1 MHRASGSDQLADGLA
16 ELLRDPLSDPFA
28 QELVLVP
35 AKGVERWLS
44 QRLSHRLG
52 HGEGREDGVCAG
64 VVFRSPGSLVAQ
76 VLGTRDHDVWA
87 PDQLA
92 WPLLRVIDEVAGE
105 PWARVLSEHL
115 GHGVDDE
122 EEAQLR
128 RGRRY
133 AVARRLAG
141 LFAAYAVQRPQLL
154 SDWESGGSGDGAGG
168 RLELD
173 LAWQPHL
180 WRRLLQEVGEPSPV
194 ARHVHAVQSLR
205 AGTLELELPE
215 RLSLFGHTWL
225 SRTEAELLQALGEQR
240 DVHLWMPHPSEAL
253 WQSLL
258 DASPP
263 VWRRDDHSH
272 VGIPHPLLAAMGRD
286 VRETEAVLLGVGAAG
301 GRALPAPD
309 RPATVLGHLQGDIA
323 ANRVPSPSGLVD
335 ASVQVHACHGPARQ
349 VEVLREVLLG
359 LLADDPSLEPRDIL
373 VMCPDIETYAPL
385 ITGAFGLG
393 EAVAGSHPGHR
404 LRVMLADRSPTQTN
418 PLLGVLAKLL
428 DLSDGR
434 AEASRVL
441 DLLATEPVRRR
452 FGFTEDHLET
462 ITRWVTR
469 SGVRWAWDQG
479 GRERYG
485 LAAFQQNTW
494 RFGLDRVLTGVALS
508 DDSHLWLG
516 PTLPLDDVSTTDIAL
531 AGRLAEAVDRLQAL
545 TAQLTGTHPVGH
557 WLRVLREGVVQLA
570 DVPRGEEWQIAQL
583 HRELAGLAGAGV
595 AGAEGHDGGPEESL
609 LELRLPDVRALLD
622 SKLGGRPTR
631 ANFRTGTLTVCT
643 MTPMRSVPHRVVCLL
658 GVDDGVFPRG
668 GTIDGDDVL
677 ARLPMVGERD
687 LRSQDR
693 QLFLDAILAAGD
705 HLVITYTGFSEA
717 TGQRRPPA
725 VPVREFLD
733 VAARTTTGE
742 IEREH
747 RSQAFHPDYL
757 SAPAPFS
764 FDPDAASAA
773 RAAAAPRSAPV
784 PLHELDLGPAPR
796 GDIEL
801 RDLIDTVTSPV
812 RAFLRRRL
820 ELDLPREQDEVAD
833 SMPVSLDGLQT
844 WQVGDRILQEF
855 LLGRSLDDALQMEWR
870 RGTMPPG
877 RFGWKQIQDVARCAG
892 PLAEMFESST
902 QGVPARVREIS
913 VDLGDGRRLV
923 GGVPGLYDHRL
934 VRVGYSRL
942 KAKHRLEA
950 WVSLVALAAAAPGP
964 WVSRAI
970 GRAAQGDAPA
980 RATYSAPEDPSQVL
994 RDLVALHDLALTRVL
1009 PLTADAGLACERTRT
1024 SSRPAWMVERDLQ
1037 DLWRQDNRAV
1047 ELQVAWGRRPTW
1059 QDLTAAPALESGQ
1072 HLYGELSQRLWA
1084 PALASEVE

>member
-1 MHRASGSDQLADGLA
+1 MSFLLHRAPGSDQLADGLA
-16 ELLRDPLSDPFA
+16 ELLRDPLPDPFE

-35 AKGVERWLS
+35 AKGIERWLS

-52 HGEGREDGVCAG
+52 HGEGQEDGVCAG
-64 VVFRSPGSLVAQ
+64 VQFRSPGSLVAQ
-76 VLGTRDHDVWA
+76 VLGTRDHDVWS

-92 WPLLRVIDEVAGE
+92 WPLLRVIDGVAGE

-115 GHGVDDE
+115 GHGIDDD

-154 SDWESGGSGDGAGG
+154 TDWEGGGSGDGAGA

-173 LAWQPHL
+173 LAWQPML
-180 WRRLLQEVGEPSPV
+180 WRRLLAEVGEPSPV
-194 ARHVHAVQSLR
+194 VRHARAVQSLR
-205 AGTLELELPE
+205 SGTIELELPA

-225 SRTEAELLQALGEQR
+225 SRSEAELLRALGEQR

-253 WQSLL
+253 WQSLI

-272 VGIPHPLLAAMGRD
+272 VGLPHPLLAAMGRD
-286 VRETEAVLLGVGAAG
+286 VRETQGVLLGVGATSG
-301 GRALPAPD
+301 QSLPTRD
-309 RPATVLGHLQGDIA
+309 RPATVLGHLQADVA
-323 ANRVPSPSGLVD
+323 ANRAPSPSGFED

-359 LLADDPSLEPRDIL
+359 LLADDPTLEPRDIL
-373 VMCPDIETYAPL
+373 VMCPDIENYAPL

-441 DLLATEPVRRR
+441 DLLATDPVRRR
-452 FGFTEDHLET
+452 FGLTEDHLET

-545 TAQLTGTHPVGH
+545 TAQLSGTHSVEH
-557 WLRVLREGVVQLA
+557 WLRVLREGVEQLA

-583 HRELAGLAGAGV
+583 HRELAGLAGAGLE
-595 AGAEGHDGGPEESL
+595 APGQDGST

-622 SKLGGRPTR
+622 SQLGGRPTR

-668 GTIDGDDVL
+668 GAIDGDDVL

-693 QLFLDAILAAGD
+693 QLFLDAIMAAGE
-705 HLVITYTGFSEA
+705 HLVITYTGFHEA

-733 VAARTTTGE
+733 VAARTTSGT
-742 IEREH
+742 IEH
-747 RSQAFHPDYL
+747 AHKSQAFHPDYL
-757 SAPAPFS
+757 SAPAPIS

-773 RAAAAPRSAPV
+773 RAAAGPRTPPV
-784 PLHELDLGPAPR
+784 PLHELELGPAAR

-833 SMPVSLDGLQT
+833 SMPVSLDGLET

-877 RFGWKQIQDVARCAG
+877 RFGWKQTQDVARGAG
-892 PLAEMFESST
+892 PLAEMFESAT

-923 GGVPGLYDHRL
+923 GGVAGLHDNRL

-942 KAKHRLEA
+942 KAKQRLEV
-950 WVSLVALAAAAPGP
+950 WVSLVALGAAAPGS
-964 WVSRAI
+964 WVARAI

-980 RATYSAPEDPSQVL
+980 RATYSAPEDPRQVL

-1009 PLTADAGLACERTRT
+1009 PLNAETGRLCAQTQK
-1024 SSRPAWMVERDLQ
+1024 SSRPAWMLERDLQ
-1037 DLWRQDNRAV
+1037 DLWRQENRAV

-1059 QDLTAAPALESGQ
+1059 QDLTAAPALAPGQ
-1072 HLYGELSQRLWA
+1072 HLFGELSQRLWG
-1084 PALASEVE
+1084 PVLASEVE